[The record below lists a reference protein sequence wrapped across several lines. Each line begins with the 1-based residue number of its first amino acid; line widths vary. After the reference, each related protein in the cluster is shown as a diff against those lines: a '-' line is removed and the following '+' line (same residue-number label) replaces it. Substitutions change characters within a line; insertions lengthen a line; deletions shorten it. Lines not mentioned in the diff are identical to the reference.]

1 MSEQAKETVVFLV
14 HSIKQFCFGFERLD
28 EVARSCEPG
37 SPAIA
42 FYMSA
47 IYQHI
52 AVFYLLDKGQ
62 QDAMGGTFYK
72 ALKQIGHERLLEPAR
87 QVLDT
92 PLGSTTFGELIRVF
106 RNKAIVHT
114 SYRDSDLDRLYKA
127 VNMEDPQVA
136 SKFQETLLDVYHV
149 TRLLAPDLIER
160 TGFRLEDFGIR
171 EMV

>member
-1 MSEQAKETVVFLV
+1 MSQLVEETVVFLV

-52 AVFYLLDKGQ
+52 AVFYLLDKSQ

-72 ALKQIGHERLLEPAR
+72 ALKQIGHEQLLESI
-87 QVLDT
+87 QDVLNS
-92 PLGSTTFGELIRVF
+92 PIGSTTFGEVVRIF
-106 RNKAIVHT
+106 RNKGIVHANFW
-114 SYRDSDLDRLYKA
+114 DVDLDCLYKSA
-127 VNMEDPQVA
+127 NMEDPCVA
-136 SKFQETLLDVYHV
+136 GKFQDALFDVYLA
-149 TRLLAPDLIER
+149 TRALAPELIKR
-160 TGFRLEDFGIR
+160 AGFCLADFGIR
-171 EMV
+171 ETP